1 MKFTN
6 SLIASYERYA
16 LEREY
21 SSTDEFKVRERSEF
35 LRWLRDEQRCS
46 ILELGCG
53 PGHDAKFF
61 QAQGFRVF
69 AIDNAPAMVKLARE
83 KGVSARI
90 LDCYNL
96 DQLSETFDA
105 VYSMNCLLH
114 VPQADIGEVF
124 DLIAARLVEDG
135 LMYVGVWGGDDF
147 EGILERDSYEPKRF
161 FSLRSA
167 ETLLK
172 VLQKSFR
179 LEYYRRLE
187 PRDGICF
194 HSVIARRRL
203 RR

>member
-6 SLIASYERYA
+6 SLIASYEKYA

-21 SSTDEFKVRERSEF
+21 NAPDEFKEREGGEF
-35 LRWLRDEQRCS
+35 LQYLRDEQRSS

-61 QAQGFRVF
+61 QEQGFQVF
-69 AIDNAPAMVKLARE
+69 AVDNAPAMVRLARE
-83 KGVSARI
+83 KGVSARV

-96 DQLSETFDA
+96 DQMSETFDA

-114 VPQADIGEVF
+114 IPQADIDEIF

-135 LMYVGVWGGDDF
+135 LIYVGVWGGDDF
-147 EGILERDSYEPKRF
+147 EGILERDTYEPKRF
-161 FSLRSA
+161 FSLRRT

-187 PRDGICF
+187 PRDGTCF
-194 HSVIARRRL
+194 HSVIARRC
-203 RR
+203 RRR

>member
-16 LEREY
+16 LEREH

-35 LRWLRDEQRCS
+35 LRWLRDEQRSS

-61 QAQGFRVF
+61 QAQGFQVF
-69 AIDNAPAMVKLARE
+69 AIDNAPMMVKLARE
-83 KGVSARI
+83 KGVSARV

-96 DQLSETFDA
+96 GQLSETFDA

-114 VPQADIGEVF
+114 IPQADIEGIF

-135 LMYVGVWGGDDF
+135 LMYVGVWGGEDF
-147 EGILERDSYEPKRF
+147 EGVWGRDTYVPKRF
-161 FSLRSA
+161 FSLRST

-179 LEYYRRLE
+179 LAYYRRLE
-187 PRDGICF
+187 PREDICF

>member
-1 MKFTN
+1 MEFTN
-6 SLIASYERYA
+6 SLIASYERHA
-16 LEREY
+16 LDREH

-35 LRWLRDEQRCS
+35 LQCLRNEQRS
-46 ILELGCG
+46 SVLELGCG

-61 QAQGFRVF
+61 QAQGFQVF
-69 AIDNAPAMVKLARE
+69 AIDNAPAMVNLARE
-83 KGVSARI
+83 KGVSARV

-96 DQLSETFDA
+96 GQLSETFDA

-114 VPQADIGEVF
+114 IPQADIGEIF

-135 LMYVGVWGGDDF
+135 LMYVGVWGGEDF
-147 EGILERDSYEPKRF
+147 EGVWGRDTYVPKRF
-161 FSLRSA
+161 FSLRST

-187 PRDGICF
+187 PRDGTCF
-194 HSVIARRRL
+194 HSVIARRCL

>member
-6 SLIASYERYA
+6 SLIASYERHA
-16 LEREY
+16 LEREHR
-21 SSTDEFKVRERSEF
+21 STDAFKVRERSGF
-35 LRWLRDEQRCS
+35 LRCLREEQRSS

-83 KGVSARI
+83 KGVSARV
-90 LDCYNL
+90 LDCYSL
-96 DQLSETFDA
+96 DQMSEAFDA

-124 DLIAARLVEDG
+124 DLIAARLVVDG

-147 EGILERDSYEPKRF
+147 EGVLEQDAYEPKRF
-161 FSLRSA
+161 FSLRRT

-172 VLQKSFR
+172 VLQRSFR

-187 PRDGICF
+187 PREGICF
-194 HSVIARRRL
+194 HSVIVRRI
-203 RR
+203 

>member
-6 SLIASYERYA
+6 SLIASYERHA
-16 LEREY
+16 LERE
-21 SSTDEFKVRERSEF
+21 SNAPDAFKERERDAF
-35 LRWLRDEQRCS
+35 LQCLRDEQRS
-46 ILELGCG
+46 SVLELGCG

-61 QAQGFRVF
+61 QAQGFQVF
-69 AIDNAPAMVKLARE
+69 AVDNAPAMVKLARK
-83 KGVSARI
+83 KGISARV

-96 DQLSETFDA
+96 DQMSETFDA

-114 VPQADIGEVF
+114 IPQADIGEIF

-147 EGILERDSYEPKRF
+147 EGILERDTYEPKRF
-161 FSLRSA
+161 FSLRRT

-194 HSVIARRRL
+194 HSVIARR
-203 RR
+203 

>member
-1 MKFTN
+1 MEFTN

-16 LEREY
+16 LEREH
-21 SSTDEFKVRERSEF
+21 SSTDAFKVRERSAF
-35 LRWLRDEQRCS
+35 LRCLRNEQRRS

-61 QAQGFRVF
+61 QERDFRVF
-69 AIDNAPAMVKLARE
+69 AVDNAPAMVKLAKE
-83 KGVSARI
+83 KGISARV

-96 DQLSETFDA
+96 DQISETFDA

-114 VPQADIGEVF
+114 IPQADIDEIF

-135 LMYVGVWGGDDF
+135 LMYIGVWGGEDF

-161 FSLRSA
+161 FSLRRTK
-167 ETLLK
+167 TLLK

-187 PRDGICF
+187 PRDSFCF
-194 HSVIARRRL
+194 HSVIARRRF
-203 RR
+203 

>member
-6 SLIASYERYA
+6 SLIASYEKHA
-16 LEREY
+16 LERE
-21 SSTDEFKVRERSEF
+21 SNAPDEFKERERGAF
-35 LRWLRDEQRCS
+35 LQYLRDEQRSS

-53 PGHDAKFF
+53 PGHDARFF
-61 QAQGFRVF
+61 QEQGFQVF
-69 AIDNAPAMVKLARE
+69 AVDNAPAMVKLARE
-83 KGVSARI
+83 KGISARV

-96 DQLSETFDA
+96 DQMSETFDA

-114 VPQADIGEVF
+114 IPQADIDEIF
-124 DLIAARLVEDG
+124 DLIVARLVEDG

-147 EGILERDSYEPKRF
+147 EGILERDTYEPKRF
-161 FSLRSA
+161 FSLRRT

-187 PRDGICF
+187 PRDGIYF
-194 HSVIARRRL
+194 HSVIARRL
-203 RR
+203 

>member
-1 MKFTN
+1 MEFTN
-6 SLIASYERYA
+6 SLIASYERHA
-16 LEREY
+16 LEREH
-21 SSTDEFKVRERSEF
+21 SSTDAFKARERSEF
-35 LRWLRDEQRCS
+35 LQRLRDEQRCS
-46 ILELGCG
+46 ILEVGCG

-61 QAQGFRVF
+61 QEQGFEVV
-69 AIDNAPAMVKLARE
+69 AVDNVPAMVKLTRE
-83 KGVSARI
+83 KGVPARV

-96 DQLSETFDA
+96 DQLSESFDA

-114 VPQADIGEVF
+114 IPQADIDEIF

-147 EGILERDSYEPKRF
+147 EGILERDTYEPKRF
-161 FSLRSA
+161 FSLRRT
-167 ETLLK
+167 ETLLR

-187 PRDGICF
+187 PRDGIFF
-194 HSVIARRRL
+194 HSVIARRRP

>member
-6 SLIASYERYA
+6 SLIASYEKYA
-16 LEREY
+16 LERE
-21 SSTDEFKVRERSEF
+21 SNAPDEFKERERSEF
-35 LRWLRDEQRCS
+35 LQCLRDEQRSS

-61 QAQGFRVF
+61 QAQGFQVF
-69 AIDNAPAMVKLARE
+69 AVDNAPAMVKLARE
-83 KGVSARI
+83 KGISARV
-90 LDCYNL
+90 LDCYHL
-96 DQLSETFDA
+96 DQMSETFDA

-114 VPQADIGEVF
+114 IPQADIDEIF
-124 DLIAARLVEDG
+124 DLIAARLIEDG
-135 LMYVGVWGGDDF
+135 LMYVGVWGGEDF

-161 FSLRSA
+161 FSLRST

-172 VLQKSFR
+172 VLQKSFK

-187 PRDGICF
+187 PRDGIYF
-194 HSVIARRRL
+194 HSVIVRRCL

>member
-6 SLIASYERYA
+6 SLIASYEKHA
-16 LEREY
+16 LERE
-21 SSTDEFKVRERSEF
+21 SNAPDEFKERERGAF
-35 LRWLRDEQRCS
+35 LQYLRDEQRSS

-53 PGHDAKFF
+53 PGHDARFF
-61 QAQGFRVF
+61 QEQGFQVF
-69 AIDNAPAMVKLARE
+69 AVDNAPAMVKLARE
-83 KGVSARI
+83 KGISARV

-96 DQLSETFDA
+96 DQMSETFDA

-114 VPQADIGEVF
+114 IPQADIDEIF
-124 DLIAARLVEDG
+124 DLIVARLVEDG

-147 EGILERDSYEPKRF
+147 EGILERDTYEPKRF
-161 FSLRSA
+161 FSLRRT

-187 PRDGICF
+187 PRDGIYF
-194 HSVIARRRL
+194 HSVIARRRF
-203 RR
+203 

>member
-6 SLIASYERYA
+6 SLIASYERHA
-16 LEREY
+16 LEREH
-21 SSTDEFKVRERSEF
+21 SSLDEFKERERSEF
-35 LRWLRDEQRCS
+35 LQCLRNEQRRS

-61 QAQGFRVF
+61 QEQGFKVV
-69 AIDNAPAMVKLARE
+69 AVDNAPAMVKLARE
-83 KGVSARI
+83 KGISARA

-114 VPQADIGEVF
+114 IPQADIDEIF
-124 DLIAARLVEDG
+124 DLIAARLKEDG

-147 EGILERDSYEPKRF
+147 EGILERDAYEPKRF
-161 FSLRSA
+161 FSLRRT

-172 VLQKSFR
+172 VLQGSFR

-194 HSVIARRRL
+194 HSVIARRCF
-203 RR
+203 